1 MVRAVANIVAV
12 ACDRAV
18 VDDGHDLVGVEAVN
32 IDAGAV
38 VPLDRRPGVIGDAHR
53 EAYRGVDG
61 AAGDAMAPAF
71 DQAAGVVG
79 DLHAAIILCVDA
91 VATAACGCCGF
102 DRTGVE
108 DNAVDARPHCVCLAS
123 LHEGAGE
130 IVHRVGARED
140 GVKIDDLRAARRG
153 VQRRHHAIIV

>member
-38 VPLDRRPGVIGDAHR
+38 VPLDHRPGVIGDAHR
-53 EAYRGVDG
+53 EAHRRVDG
-61 AAGDAMAPAF
+61 AAGDAVPAAF
-71 DQAAGVVG
+71 DQAASVVG

-91 VATAACGCCGF
+91 VAAAAGGCC
-102 DRTGVE
+102 
-108 DNAVDARPHCVCLAS
+108 
-123 LHEGAGE
+123 
-130 IVHRVGARED
+130 
-140 GVKIDDLRAARRG
+140 
-153 VQRRHHAIIV
+153 